1 MKKNAGKIV
10 RLLVI
15 TAMTAVIIGALGV
28 TTSAYKYTVTR
39 YIGVEYGLP
48 REIGPEDYGNTYSF
62 SDPSMVLINGEAI
75 TRYSDITCTDTVEYI
90 KTGELEMYHMWYYR
104 DNSGSYRDT
113 DAYIITVK
121 EKEAISGD
129 IRVTYDEPFVAG
141 KPFPEL
147 KVESEGNGAWFR
159 RAWFEI
165 SGAGTHHDE
174 VIPDYYAGVE
184 AEIVVQLEPTDPY
197 YFGWV
202 NDGGPY
208 WFPALSNV
216 TVNGKKVDASVFAY
230 KNGDTMQF
238 SFPVT
243 IGGEVKEINITDL
256 DVPTHGTTLD
266 RTATAS
272 VGTVTA
278 VRYEMFRKEI
288 NEVSKGDN
296 ISVGVLVK
304 LPEGYSFAD
313 GSYAV

>member
-15 TAMTAVIIGALGV
+15 AAMTAVIIGTLGV
-28 TTSAYKYTVTR
+28 TTSAYKFKITK
-39 YIGVEYGLP
+39 YIGVKYSLP
-48 REIGPEDYGNTYSF
+48 SEIGPDNYNPASNLYSF
-62 SDPSMVLINGEAI
+62 SDLSMVLINGEAI
-75 TRYSDITCTDTVEYI
+75 TKNSNINSNDTVEYI
-90 KTGELEMYHMWYYR
+90 KTGELEMHHMWYYR
-104 DNSGSYRDT
+104 DNSGSYRSSDT
-113 DAYIITVK
+113 YIITVK

-129 IRVTYDEPFVAG
+129 IKVTYDEPFVAG

-147 KVESEGNGAWFR
+147 KVESEGNGARFL

-165 SGAGTHHDE
+165 TGAGTHHDE

-256 DVPTHGTTLD
+256 DVPTHGTALD
-266 RTATAS
+266 
-272 VGTVTA
+272 
-278 VRYEMFRKEI
+278 
-288 NEVSKGDN
+288 
-296 ISVGVLVK
+296 
-304 LPEGYSFAD
+304 
-313 GSYAV
+313 